1 MFIRSPF
8 LVWYSKTLER
18 SRDDIRRSRTT
29 IKMIIFTRDEGRSGE
44 KERQELLSRAQY
56 QERRVEVR
64 SPVEEFREALKR
76 YVKRREKNV
85 ESVLTLR

>member
-1 MFIRSPF
+1 
-8 LVWYSKTLER
+8 
-18 SRDDIRRSRTT
+18 
-29 IKMIIFTRDEGRSGE
+29 MIIFTRDEGRSGE

-85 ESVLTLR
+85 ESVHTLR